1 MSWDTGKAEESR
13 LTTGQASSARHGSKP
28 GLRALREGCVP
39 VFAEALKLTI
49 ADRWPKY
56 LGMGLSATTS

>member
-1 MSWDTGKAEESR
+1 MSWDTGNAEESG
-13 LTTGQASSARHGSKP
+13 LTTGQASSAGAAAKP
-28 GLRALREGCVP
+28 GLRALREGCVA
-39 VFAEALKLTI
+39 VVARALKLTI